1 MSPRFQILPDCC
13 GGTNAD
19 QGGVAFGRRRVSA
32 LACTVGSANCNAE
45 GFGALTA
52 TWIPGSFFDSVPL
65 AGQDEP
71 RDDAASILVVKPFLP
86 SDSFSWGG
94 CTRIGKFV
102 FPMGLLSWATSR

>member
-32 LACTVGSANCNAE
+32 LAGTVGSASCNAG
-45 GFGALTA
+45 GFSALTA
-52 TWIPGSFFDSVPL
+52 TWVPGSFFDLAAL

-71 RDDAASILVVKPFLP
+71 RDDAESIPLVGPLLP
-86 SDSFSWGG
+86 SDRFRWG
-94 CTRIGKFV
+94 
-102 FPMGLLSWATSR
+102 